1 MQASRFIII
10 IHRNLRVRAHTV
22 IHQRYSTQAHSLS
35 LTFSLFSRSFSL
47 FLFQTS
53 KKKERD
59 RKKMMDHEMRSST
72 SSLRR
77 HLVILY
83 YIEKKLLPDF
93 LRFWR
98 CDSTKLSGNSKR
110 APRAAGKVDVD
121 RWKWR
126 FGCAILDVWSDDEC
140 MFDPTAGRAWV
151 LSFRIE
157 NLNRI

>member
-110 APRAAGKVDVD
+110 APRGSWKSW
-121 RWKWR
+121 RWSLKMTFWMCNLGR
-126 FGCAILDVWSDDEC
+126 LIRRRVHVWSD
-140 MFDPTAGRAWV
+140 GW
-151 LSFRIE
+151 
-157 NLNRI
+157 

>member
-53 KKKERD
+53 EKKKKEIG
-59 RKKMMDHEMRSST
+59 RKWRTMKCVAAPP
-72 SSLRR
+72 LRR

-110 APRAAGKVDVD
+110 APRGSWKSW
-121 RWKWR
+121 RWSLKMTFWMCNLGR
-126 FGCAILDVWSDDEC
+126 LIRRRVHVWSD
-140 MFDPTAGRAWV
+140 GW
-151 LSFRIE
+151 
-157 NLNRI
+157 